1 MKIYLVKRKNTN
13 IKWFESKDQLVE
25 FLGELG
31 PNPSDYIITEL
42 VAETQSIVS
51 AGELIEQVKEQA
63 KLETQIGAVLGDE
76 YSLQAKKL
84 VELFI
89 RLAPKSAKN
98 PKQLRPTGLKIL
110 DQLQATLAHKESFS
124 GVVKKNSEYILYN
137 VSASVEWYTAV
148 LAVYGFR
155 KLAPTC
161 RTEYSD
167 PLTGGSLWRGARTP
181 QVMLKNFQQA
191 KTN

>member
-1 MKIYLVKRKNTN
+1 MKIYLVKRRNTN
-13 IKWFESKDQLVE
+13 IKWFESKDQMVE
-25 FLGELG
+25 FLGTLKENLG
-31 PNPSDYIITEL
+31 EYMITEL
-42 VAETQSIVS
+42 EAQTQSRVS